1 MSPSSSMST
10 DQHAARAA
18 RTARRLRNG
27 AWLALAS
34 ILAGVLAFIAVGVAG
49 LASNTAWLIV
59 SIAAGA
65 PQLYLAARTQ
75 FDAAIFRRWANQWK
89 TGADPHADMA
99 AFDRK
104 IGRNTD
110 PPRSLDARIEG
121 ATRLFRYQSVMLLVQ
136 LVASAL
142 AFLLP

>member
-1 MSPSSSMST
+1 MNT

-27 AWLALAS
+27 AWLALVS

-49 LASNTAWLIV
+49 LASNTAWLVV

-65 PQLYLAARTQ
+65 AQLYLAARTQ
-75 FDAAIFRRWANQWK
+75 FDAAVFHRWANQWNK
-89 TGADPHADMA
+89 GADPHADMA

-104 IGRNTD
+104 IGRDTD

-121 ATRLFRYQSVMLLVQ
+121 ATRLLRYQGAMLLVQ